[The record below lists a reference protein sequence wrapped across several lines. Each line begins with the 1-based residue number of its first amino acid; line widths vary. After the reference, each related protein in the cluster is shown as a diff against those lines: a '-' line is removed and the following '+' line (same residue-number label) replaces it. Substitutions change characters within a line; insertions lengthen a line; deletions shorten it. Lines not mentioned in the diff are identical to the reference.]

1 VLLRER
7 DASAVLRELSRFERR
22 VASRLLRVELRRLGL
37 REGLLPAA
45 DQLLTSVALL
55 PLDEN
60 VLATA
65 ESLPP
70 STVRTLDAIHLATA
84 LRVAA
89 TTGLDALL
97 TYDAQLAAGARE
109 HGLTTLAP
117 G

>member
-1 VLLRER
+1 MPSWLRAAKAAIAELGAVYLDTSALGRVL
-7 DASAVLRELSRFERR
+7 
-22 VASRLLRVELRRLGL
+22 L